1 MQSIKTSLIT
11 LILLTLATTLTA
23 CNGTVG
29 AKTLPTPVA
38 VAQATPEPTAT
49 PTPTLTPTPTAT
61 LTPTPTSTSTN
72 TPTPTVTPTATAT
85 PTPISPLSV
94 EWGRKQSYP
103 GSALVIEQK
112 LDPGR
117 NYSRYV
123 ASYQSDGLNIFG
135 LLTIP
140 NGETPKT
147 GWPVVIFNHGY
158 IPPAQYRT
166 TERYVPYQ
174 DAFAAAGYITFKSD
188 YRGHGSSEGRA
199 TGGYGN
205 VDYTVDVLN
214 ALASVKRMT
223 EADPN
228 RIGMWGH
235 SMGGSVTLRA
245 MVTTKDVKAGVIW
258 AGVVESYPDLL
269 TRWRVTPNAPTPTA
283 GAVPPGGLRGW
294 GASLTAQYGTFEQN
308 PAFWNSISPNSY
320 LKDLSGPIQLH
331 HGTAD
336 TSVPSEFSV
345 TLDKQLKAAGQYD
358 ELYVY
363 QGDDHNL
370 ATNLYTALA
379 RSVAFFDKYVKGA
392 NGR

>member
-1 MQSIKTSLIT
+1 MQLVKTSLIT
-11 LILLTLATTLTA
+11 FVFFALATTLTA
-23 CNGTVG
+23 CNGTAG
-29 AKTLPTPVA
+29 AKALPTPVV
-38 VAQATPEPTAT
+38 VAQATLVPTATPEPTQ
-49 PTPTLTPTPTAT
+49 TPTPTAT
-61 LTPTPTSTSTN
+61 LTPTPTATPTAS
-72 TPTPTVTPTATAT
+72 PTPTVTPTATVT

-94 EWGRKQSYP
+94 EWGRQQSYP
-103 GSALVIEQK
+103 GSDFVIEKK

-123 ASYQSDGLNIFG
+123 ASYKSDGLKIFG

-158 IPPAQYRT
+158 IQPAQYRT
-166 TERYVPYQ
+166 TEKYVLYQ

-214 ALASVKRMT
+214 ALASVKRMK

-245 MVTTKDVKAGVIW
+245 MVTTRDVKAGVIW
-258 AGVVESYPDLL
+258 AGVVASYPDLL

-283 GAVPPGGLRGW
+283 AAAPPGGLRGW
-294 GASLTAQYGTFEQN
+294 SAGLVAQYGTFEQN
-308 PAFWNSISPNSY
+308 PAFWDSISPNSY

-336 TSVPSEFSV
+336 TSVPLEFSV

-358 ELYVY
+358 ELYIY
-363 QGDDHNL
+363 PGDDHNL
-370 ATNLYTALA
+370 ATNLMVALQ
-379 RSVAFFDKYVKGA
+379 RSVAFFDKYVKNA
-392 NGR
+392 S